1 MCKYCE
7 EGKRGKFKGRKP
19 DFIIFQDRFVVR
31 IGKDE
36 PYIGDYS
43 LTVSDNEEC
52 VEYTEKINYCPM
64 CGAKLGN
71 NNNERI

>member
-19 DFIIFQDRFVVR
+19 DFIMMQDRFAIR
-31 IGKDE
+31 IEKDE
-36 PYIGDYS
+36 PYIGDYG
-43 LTVSDNEEC
+43 LTVSDNEEA

-64 CGAKLGN
+64 CGRKLG
-71 NNNERI
+71 E